1 MCLGL
6 VSCRRLSRQ
15 IPIISWQR
23 QCRFVATHTFNHQAA
38 ALSVLPTTV
47 DTSAAEFRENV
58 ARYGELMA
66 SMRARHEAI
75 ERGGPQHAKEK
86 HIARGKMLPREYA
99 AASMVFLR

>member
-1 MCLGL
+1 MRLGL

-15 IPIISWQR
+15 APIISWQR
-23 QCRFVATHTFNHQAA
+23 HCRSVATHTFNHQAA
-38 ALSVLPTTV
+38 ALSILPTSV
-47 DTSAAEFRENV
+47 DTSAAEFKENV
-58 ARYGELMA
+58 ALYGELMA

-99 AASMVFLR
+99 AASMEFLR

>member
-1 MCLGL
+1 MRLGFL
-6 VSCRRLSRQ
+6 SCRRLSRQ
-15 IPIISWQR
+15 TPVNLWQR
-23 QCRFVATHTFNHQAA
+23 HCRSVATHTFNHQAA
-38 ALSVLPTTV
+38 ALSVLPTSV
-47 DTSAAEFRENV
+47 DTSAAEFKENV

-75 ERGGPQHAKEK
+75 EQGGPQHAKEK

>member
-1 MCLGL
+1 MRLGL
-6 VSCRRLSRQ
+6 VSRRRFSRQ
-15 IPIISWQR
+15 NPIISWQLH
-23 QCRFVATHTFNHQAA
+23 CRSVATHTFNHQAT
-38 ALSVLPTTV
+38 ALSVLPTSV

-58 ARYGELMA
+58 VRYGELLA

-75 ERGGPQHAKEK
+75 ERGGPQNAKER